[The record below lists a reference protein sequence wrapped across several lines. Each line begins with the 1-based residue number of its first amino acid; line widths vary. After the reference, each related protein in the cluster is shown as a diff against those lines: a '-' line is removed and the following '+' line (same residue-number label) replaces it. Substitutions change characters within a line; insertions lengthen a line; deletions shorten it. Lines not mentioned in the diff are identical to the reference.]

1 MKIFV
6 TSLNTADSSFEM
18 AMVYDELVNNQQKKY
33 CLWEMLKCF
42 SDIDAKEKVKIIEE
56 LLEPELK

>member
-6 TSLNTADSSFEM
+6 ISLNTAESSFEM
-18 AMVYDELVNNQQKKY
+18 AMVYDEFVNNKQKKY
-33 CLWEMLKCF
+33 CLQEMLKYF

>member
-1 MKIFV
+1 
-6 TSLNTADSSFEM
+6 
-18 AMVYDELVNNQQKKY
+18 
-33 CLWEMLKCF
+33 MLKYF